1 VLDRRNPTMTTQN
14 IALAAAAINATRTAR
29 GYVYRATETG
39 RRYRVAARD
48 MAALG
53 AMLAAGQPDAY
64 SEWCSTTAAVELAR

>member
-1 VLDRRNPTMTTQN
+1 MTTQN
-14 IALAAAAINATRTAR
+14 IALAAAHLAATKTAR

-39 RRYRVAARD
+39 RRYRVTPAA